1 MKKWKF
7 TGKKEKGFEP
17 YSKSNFLTLLNV
29 NSKMQCPNNDKYSI
43 YIYNNVLIFQ
53 FFLLNHKSFSI
64 EIKATDNSDI
74 KRTFIFLTS
83 LKDNILN
90 QINCQISINQLII
103 NNWINL
109 YIDIGNLLTQCFK
122 FQSLKCIDYIHIC
135 GNCRIRKIYAIK
147 NLMEPVNKGIVIVK
161 NNIINLKIENINI
174 GIEENNYC
182 PIINLG
188 INLVSIGENLNE
200 NISNN
205 SLKNNNKLINKE
217 KYLIKGNKRSE
228 STKDMFNFENFS
240 PSKIQRNN
248 FLIPNNNNY
257 NIYNNSPYKPKRNT
271 LAQRTKE
278 NVKFGRKLPHFDII
292 KSQIQYNVKVNNSIK
307 NNNNKITGFIE
318 INDDV
323 NNNSSNKILNYN
335 FKISKSNNS
344 SKKNLM
350 NNYSKD
356 KMIKAKSTYSKNI
369 RIKDKNNDSNL
380 ENLIKNQNDSNI
392 IIKNKNNNENTDN
405 KEVYNNKFNFYGNI
419 NVNQSITKKK
429 TNESI
434 EELTDFEN
442 GNFLSDSQMKE
453 NNNHHIIHIDKKP
466 LNHIEVKTQNLINEI
481 INKKDNKENIDY
493 FDINDEL
500 NIDDLRNNFKV
511 ESNRPYSPP
520 IGKMIPF
527 MVDSNGEKKEINKN
541 NLISDKDKNPLI
553 NSRINTTFNNKI
565 IKNYENLVYDEDEG
579 VYFDPNTKIYYD
591 IKNK

>member
-17 YSKSNFLTLLNV
+17 YSKSNYLTLINV
-29 NSKMQCPNNDKYSI
+29 NSKMQCPHNEKYSI

-53 FFLLNHKSFSI
+53 FLLLNHKSFSI

-74 KRTFIFLTS
+74 KRNFIFLTS
-83 LKDNILN
+83 LKGNIIN
-90 QINCQISINQLII
+90 EYNCQISINNLII
-103 NNWINL
+103 NTWINL

-135 GNCRIRKIYAIK
+135 GNCKIRKIYAIK
-147 NLMEPVNKGIVIVK
+147 NLMEPVNKGIIIIK
-161 NNIINLKIENINI
+161 NNVINLKIENINK

-200 NISNN
+200 NIS
-205 SLKNNNKLINKE
+205 LKNNHKLINKE

-318 INDDV
+318 IHDDL
-323 NNNSSNKILNYN
+323 NNNSNNKLLGNT
-335 FKISKSNNS
+335 FKVSKSNNS
-344 SKKNLM
+344 SKKNLI

-356 KMIKAKSTYSKNI
+356 KMTKAKSTYSKNI
-369 RIKDKNNDSNL
+369 RIKYKNDDSNL

-392 IIKNKNNNENTDN
+392 IIKNKKDNDNTIN
-405 KEVYNNKFNFYGNI
+405 KEINNKFNFYGNI
-419 NVNQSITKKK
+419 NVNQSLTKKK

-434 EELTDFEN
+434 EELCDFDN
-442 GNFLSDSQMKE
+442 GNILSDVQMKE
-453 NNNHHIIHIDKKP
+453 YNSNNIIHIDKNP
-466 LNHIEVKTQNLINEI
+466 LNHIEVKTQNLINDI
-481 INKKDNKENIDY
+481 INKKDDKENVDY

-553 NSRINTTFNNKI
+553 NSRFSTHSNNKI